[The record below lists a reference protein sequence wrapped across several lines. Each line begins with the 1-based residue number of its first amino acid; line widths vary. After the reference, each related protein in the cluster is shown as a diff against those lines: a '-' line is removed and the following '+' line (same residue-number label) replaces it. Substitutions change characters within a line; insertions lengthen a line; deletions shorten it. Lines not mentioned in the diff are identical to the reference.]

1 MKRLAFIFAVML
13 LSSVG
18 MLAQETVAVYVTGD
32 DKPAVKKVFGSKFVA
47 AIVNKGEYRAVERT
61 DSFLEQLSKETAY
74 QQSGAVSDSKISQ
87 IGKQLGA
94 DMVCAID
101 ISNVFGEK
109 YISAK
114 LISTE
119 TAEVL
124 KVRDMSENWEDLSGL
139 TEVAENLAAELVGA
153 KKTAKKDPNGLK
165 QIQINYQNYEVLPG
179 DLDGT
184 YTWSNA
190 KSACANLT
198 AFGKSDW
205 YLPTKA
211 ELDGLYKRKDEI
223 GGFTGDWYW
232 SSSEYDSNY
241 AGAWEQ
247 RFSGGDQNL
256 TSPKYN
262 YYARVRCVRKY

>member
-1 MKRLAFIFAVML
+1 MFMTCAGF
-13 LSSVG
+13 
-18 MLAQETVAVYVTGD
+18 LAQETVAVYVTGD
-32 DKPAVKKVFGSKFVA
+32 EKPAVKKVFGSKFVA
-47 AIVNKGEYRAVERT
+47 AIVNRGEYRAVERT
-61 DSFLEQLSKETAY
+61 DSFLEQLSKETTY
-74 QQSGAVSDSKISQ
+74 QQSGLVSDSKISQ
-87 IGKQLGA
+87 IGKMLGA

-124 KVRDMSENWEDLSGL
+124 KVRDVSDNWDDLTGL
-139 TEVAENLAAELVGA
+139 ATVAEDLAAELVGA
-153 KKTAKKDPNGLK
+153 KKTAKKDPNGPK

-179 DLDGT
+179 DLEGT
-184 YTWSNA
+184 YNWSNA

-211 ELDGLYKRKDEI
+211 EFDGLYKCKDEI
-223 GGFTGDWYW
+223 GGFTNGWYW
-232 SSSEYDSNY
+232 TSSQVDSDE
-241 AGAWEQ
+241 AWGFYFRE
-247 RFSGGDQNL
+247 
-256 TSPKYN
+256 
-262 YYARVRCVRKY
+262 ARYGYPYKNMNMLVRCVRKY